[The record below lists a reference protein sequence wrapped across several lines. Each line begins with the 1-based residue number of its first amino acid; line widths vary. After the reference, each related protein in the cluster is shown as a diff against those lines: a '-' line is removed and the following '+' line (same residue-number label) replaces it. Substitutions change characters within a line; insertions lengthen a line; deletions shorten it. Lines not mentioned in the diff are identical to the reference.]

1 MTATS
6 DRPRVHEADGATA
19 VEVHARSVFVAPY
32 LLGAIFAAV
41 YATLSLARLHRLATR
56 SWDMAIFEQAI
67 RGYAHFG
74 MPIVDVKGP
83 GFNLLGDHFSPLLV
97 LFAPFYRVFPGPE
110 TLLAGQALLVGFSVA
125 VVTRLAIR
133 HLGTAAGV
141 TVGVAYGLSW
151 GIQSA
156 INFDFH
162 EVSLA
167 VPLLALAGEAY
178 LVRRWH
184 RVAVWAGLLLL
195 VKEDMGLTVAALG
208 LAVVLT
214 GARRW
219 GTGLLAAGMVAF
231 ALTVFVVVP
240 AINPDGS
247 YAYWSK
253 LGAGGGGRPLLER
266 LQEMPEQML
275 TPGTKV
281 ETLLLTLAVSALIAL
296 WSPFLLLAV
305 PTLAWRFLGDNEYYW
320 GTDWHY
326 SLTLMPILF
335 VALVDGVV
343 RARASRWS
351 WLRGYA
357 RFVPAIALVVAL
369 VLCLQFPFRDLIR
382 PETYDESRRAD
393 AADTVL
399 ALVPPGASV
408 ETDIGLM
415 TQLAADRDVYWIGN
429 TNAGVTPQYVLI
441 DTAAG
446 WDPVPLDAARFA
458 EQRHPDVSYRTIYD
472 NGGYRLA
479 QLIDELPGR

>member
-6 DRPRVHEADGATA
+6 HSTRVHPPASGATA
-19 VEVHARSVFVAPY
+19 APARSRSIVIAPY
-32 LLGAIFAAV
+32 LVAIVFAAV

-56 SWDMAIFEQAI
+56 SWDLAIFEQAI
-67 RGYAHFG
+67 RGYADLG

-97 LFAPFYRVFPGPE
+97 VFAPFYRLFPGPE
-110 TLLAGQALLVGFSVA
+110 TLLIGQALLVGFSVA

-133 HLGTAAGV
+133 HLGNAAGIA
-141 TVGVAYGLSW
+141 VGVAYGLSW

-162 EVSLA
+162 EVCLA

-178 LVRRWH
+178 LAGRWH

-208 LAVVLT
+208 VAIVLT

-219 GTGLLAAGMVAF
+219 GIGLLAAGAGGF

-240 AINPDGS
+240 AVNPDGS
-247 YAYWSK
+247 YAYWSR
-253 LGAGGGGRPLLER
+253 LGSGGGGGPLLER
-266 LQEMPEQML
+266 LTSMPEQLL

-281 ETLLLTLAVSALIAL
+281 ETLLLTLAITALIAVC
-296 WSPFLLLAV
+296 SPFLLLAV

-351 WLRGYA
+351 WLRAYA

-369 VLCLQFPFRDLIR
+369 ALCLQFPFRDLIR
-382 PETYDESRRAD
+382 PETYDESPRAD
-393 AADTVL
+393 VADAVL
-399 ALVPPGASV
+399 ALVPPGATV

-415 TQLAADRDVYWIGN
+415 AQLATDRQVYWIGN
-429 TNAGVTPQYVLI
+429 ANAGVTPEYVLI
-441 DTAAG
+441 DTAVG
-446 WDPVPLDAARFA
+446 WSPVPRNAARFA

-472 NGGYRLA
+472 FGGYLLA
-479 QLIDELPGR
+479 RLID